1 MDQNQQKIDY
11 NKVSNRPVTCIYCGA
26 TVVGRVQKTPQGEQI
41 KWICDRCNQLVKVGN
56 V

>member
-1 MDQNQQKIDY
+1 MEQQKVDY
-11 NKVSNRPVTCIYCGA
+11 NKVSNRPITCIYCGA